1 MDEFLGSRLWPSS
14 AANFSAFQYLVSNGS
29 KTISGF
35 AGKDKAEDTGSQINE
50 NTLFDLASL
59 TKLYTA
65 TLAAILHD
73 SGKVDLDE
81 KISSL
86 SEVPEP
92 LASLTSRELLTH
104 TSGLAPEWEEKENR
118 GKTIESLF
126 SSEINHSQR
135 GTSVYSCTGYSLF
148 SVLLERKFDA
158 SFEEILQEKLLG
170 PLALTNT
177 VFNPGEKFRDSV
189 MAEKI
194 EHLGVV
200 HDPRARAMD
209 GISGNAGL
217 FANASD
223 VGKFLEELINTDSEV
238 ISEGVRAELFTP
250 TVTSEWSQAV
260 GFRLGDKTRVG
271 NHPGLFSHTG
281 FTGTLALVNPKSNRV
296 GVLLTNRLS
305 CGTSKQEMAEIYKAF
320 ADHLESIDFENN

>member
-1 MDEFLGSRLWPSS
+1 MDEFLESRLWPSS
-14 AANFSAFQYLVSNGS
+14 VSRYSAFQYFVSNES
-29 KTISGF
+29 QAVSGF
-35 AGKDKAEDTGSQINE
+35 AGKRKPNNSALPIDQ
-50 NTLFDLASL
+50 NTVFDLASL

-65 TLAAILHD
+65 TLAAMLHHSD
-73 SGKVDLDE
+73 EVALDE
-81 KISSL
+81 KISSW
-86 SEVPEP
+86 SDVPEH

-118 GKTIESLF
+118 VKTIESLF
-126 SSEINHSQR
+126 SSEINDSQR
-135 GTSVYSCTGYSLF
+135 GSVVYSCTGYSLF

-158 SFEEILQEKLLG
+158 SFDQILQEKLLG
-170 PLALTNT
+170 PLSLTNT
-177 VFNPGEKFRDSV
+177 VLNPGEKSKDSV
-189 MAEKI
+189 MAEQA
-194 EHLGVV
+194 EHQGVV

-250 TVTSEWSQAV
+250 TVTSEWSQSV
-260 GFRLGDKTRVG
+260 GFRLGDTSRVG
-271 NHPGLFSHTG
+271 KNPGLFSHTG
-281 FTGTLALVNPKSNRV
+281 FTGTLALVNPERKRI

-305 CGTSKQEMAEIYKAF
+305 CGTSKEQMAEIYKAF